1 MPTDHEFCDHSELLI
16 QVRSYT
22 FSPDSGKIDC
32 IRYDALGWPA
42 IPERLVGV
50 WEVGVECIQ
59 EIDGLA
65 RITLLPG
72 AEVELNR
79 ISDGPLELAF
89 VALQVRA
96 PHCFDPVSRVSHPR
110 TYRCQWLPV
119 GAVTEILTQ
128 KAVFPSHT
136 LNTAADYLP
145 SSS

>member
-1 MPTDHEFCDHSELLI
+1 MTQQHTRIRHWLYQFQAML

-89 VALQVRA
+89 VALQVI
-96 PHCFDPVSRVSHPR
+96 
-110 TYRCQWLPV
+110 YRFCLLEF
-119 GAVTEILTQ
+119 AFLH
-128 KAVFPSHT
+128 S
-136 LNTAADYLP
+136 
-145 SSS
+145 